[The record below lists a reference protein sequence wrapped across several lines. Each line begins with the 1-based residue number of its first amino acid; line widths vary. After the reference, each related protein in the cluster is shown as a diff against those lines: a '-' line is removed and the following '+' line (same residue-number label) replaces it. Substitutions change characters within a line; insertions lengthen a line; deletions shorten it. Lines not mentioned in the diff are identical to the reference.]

1 LSDWKNLISKPISNH
16 IIIAEILNASISKDE
31 AIAELKLFNN
41 DLGIHSIITAKSKIN
56 NDKFS
61 NIRYFVNGK
70 EVLPQDTFII
80 NRLAK
85 KASELQTSS
94 DNSIIFSKHDLQNKL
109 AFLTD
114 INQINTVIQ
123 NWEQSNLI
131 SDLGNNKYAST
142 HTITELISSSNL
154 KAYSD
159 EKIADNY
166 KHANKSNIMIPK
178 SYHTNNFEAKM
189 LSNVKDGKTLD
200 ELNALKEKTIAL
212 AKQYVDEKILTA
224 NRFDQ
229 IKSMIE
235 QANNASQLNLAYK
248 KIERYKS

>member
-1 LSDWKNLISKPISNH
+1 
-16 IIIAEILNASISKDE
+16 
-31 AIAELKLFNN
+31 
-41 DLGIHSIITAKSKIN
+41 
-56 NDKFS
+56 
-61 NIRYFVNGK
+61 FVNGK
-70 EVLPQDTFII
+70 KVLPQDTFII

-85 KASELQTSS
+85 KASEFQTSS
-94 DNSIIFSKHDLQNKL
+94 DNAIIFSKHDLQNKL

-131 SDLGNNKYAST
+131 SDLGNNKYASR

-159 EKIADNY
+159 EKISDNY
-166 KHANKSNIMIPK
+166 KHANKSNVMIPK

-189 LSNVKDGKTLD
+189 LSSVKDGKTLD

-248 KIERYKS
+248 KIKRYKS